1 MYGYSMV
8 GINGPE
14 KLVPGK
20 FFIVAVGRH
29 IAAIL
34 WKDEKFFLV
43 TNEKPNN
50 VIEITETYA
59 YVIVAKGQYVRP
71 VPIPLENVSEWVDQA
86 EKVDIALDWTSK
98 EIATAADAQAADTE
112 SF

>member
-1 MYGYSMV
+1 MYGYSIV

-43 TNEKPNN
+43 TSEKPNN
-50 VIEITETYA
+50 VNEISETYA
-59 YVIVAKGQYVRP
+59 FVIVAKGQYVRP
-71 VPIPLENVSEWVDQA
+71 VPIPLEDVSEWVDQA
-86 EKVDIALDWTSK
+86 EKVDIALDWTGGQSM
-98 EIATAADAQAADTE
+98 TAET
-112 SF
+112 

>member
-8 GINGPE
+8 GINGPK

-20 FFIVAVGRH
+20 YNIIAVGRH

-43 TNEKPNN
+43 TNEKPKK
-50 VIEITETYA
+50 VVPISELRA
-59 YVIVAKGQYVRP
+59 FSIVAKGQYVRP
-71 VPIPLENVSEWVDQA
+71 EPIPLKEVSEWVDKA
-86 EKVDIALDWTSK
+86 EAVNISLTMTEK
-98 EIATAADAQAADTE
+98 EMTA
-112 SF
+112 